1 MKENFRQLSPAQYL
15 AGRSRQFG
23 KTNPEIM
30 EVDFWKAMIRCGCA
44 AYYARQLFDDLPQFD
59 ELAKLNRQPV
69 WCNQR
74 MGQTVTE
81 LPDGRI
87 VKIAGEHEDDY
98 DPDFCIYNDVIVYQ
112 QDGSF
117 KILGYPQDV
126 FPPTDFHT
134 ATLVEN
140 YIYIIGSIGYKH
152 ERICHETPV
161 YRLHCDT
168 LVIEEVETTGDNPGW
183 ISRHQA
189 DRRSPSE
196 ISISGGDIYVR
207 IKGVEKTIKNSEEY
221 ILDLINK
228 SWSRTSA

>member
-1 MKENFRQLSPAQYL
+1 VKTHLQLSQEQYL
-15 AGRSRQFG
+15 SGRYRQFG

-30 EVDFWKAMIRCGCA
+30 EVDFWKAMVRYDCD
-44 AYYARQLFDDLPQFD
+44 AYYASQIFNDLPEFD
-59 ELAKLNRQPV
+59 ALSRLNHQPV

-87 VKIAGEHEDDY
+87 VKIAGEHEDYY

-117 KILGYPQDV
+117 QIFGYPKDI

-152 ERICHETPV
+152 ERIYHETPV

-168 LVIEEVETTGDNPGW
+168 FIIEEVETTGDNPGW

-189 DRRSPSE
+189 DYQSPNQ
-196 ISISGGDIYVR
+196 ISISGGDIYVK
-207 IKGVEKTIKNSEEY
+207 IKGVEKAIKNSVAY
-221 ILDLINK
+221 TLDLINK
-228 SWSRTSA
+228 SWSITSA